1 MKLLKIRL
9 PDGYRML
16 VPGFEISFLTKTRV
30 DKDAPNHDLVF
41 LEEGLPYPLETV
53 FVGKNSSGK
62 TTVMDL
68 IGDVLSLFSFG
79 RIEDPTIKADERFAL
94 EVLFYESGVIY
105 EYYGVFRLDPTPGRR
120 FLTIVSESLR
130 KAVMRRHYRKDL
142 SNCAFEPE
150 EGFVPNPGGDTS
162 HLARLFGA
170 QASVYLFPNPTAYLG
185 NLHLV
190 LSEVGKRFGGEALM
204 KLIHLFDDSV
214 ELLEY
219 VGSKENGTPAFR
231 FQRKGEEPVLVG
243 LDYLRFRLSAGTI
256 RGITLYG
263 VSMIAFIMGGHIAVD
278 EIEENFNKNLIGNLI
293 LMFNDPSVN
302 KAGASLIYSTH
313 YAELLDETSRC
324 DNINVVHRDGCSI
337 TLKNM
342 ATDYATRTDLLRS
355 SQFDENAFDNLMNY
369 DRLMDLKEAIRAL

>member
-150 EGFVPNPGGDTS
+150 EGFVPNAGGDTS

-170 QASVYLFPNPTAYLG
+170 QASVYLYPDPAAYLA

>member
-1 MKLLKIRL
+1 MAI
-9 PDGYRML
+9 
-16 VPGFEISFLTKTRV
+16 F
-30 DKDAPNHDLVF
+30 
-41 LEEGLPYPLETV
+41 
-53 FVGKNSSGK
+53 
-62 TTVMDL
+62 
-68 IGDVLSLFSFG
+68 
-79 RIEDPTIKADERFAL
+79 
-94 EVLFYESGVIY
+94 
-105 EYYGVFRLDPTPGRR
+105 
-120 FLTIVSESLR
+120 
-130 KAVMRRHYRKDL
+130 
-142 SNCAFEPE
+142 CA
-150 EGFVPNPGGDTS
+150 NQRT
-162 HLARLFGA
+162 L
-170 QASVYLFPNPTAYLG
+170 
-185 NLHLV
+185 
-190 LSEVGKRFGGEALM
+190 
-204 KLIHLFDDSV
+204 
-214 ELLEY
+214 
-219 VGSKENGTPAFR
+219 GSKENGTPAFR